1 MERWAF
7 VRAWNQY
14 GRPRS
19 RRKLLFLLAAA
30 GAALF
35 VLFTGM
41 AAASL
46 ISGVRA
52 RVVDGGQSYS
62 VRTERRDVDAILKKA
77 EGLGLAPLGAL
88 DEALA
93 DWNTDTITL
102 RRGVDLY
109 LRQAGETTQLTAYK
123 GDTVGEALAA
133 NGVSVE
139 AGDRISPS
147 PETVIGAALTV
158 EVSRLCT
165 VRVTANGKTQTLEM
179 LGGSV
184 ADALKEAGVKLAKD
198 ECCNYS
204 LDQPLTD
211 GMELEV
217 LRAVRIRVTTK
228 SGTKEYAV
236 SAATVED
243 ALEQCGVGL
252 GEQDRLNVRRTAR
265 PVEGMEITVTRVRV
279 KEETETEEL
288 DYKTKTTYSKDL
300 KRGEKNTLTA
310 GLKGEKTYTYRA
322 VYVEEKLESRK
333 LVSEEVTREPIDRII
348 VQGTGSASTG
358 GGGTGSAGSVGKLP
372 QLEFDADAEVIGSSG
387 DSSLTSHRFG
397 NNSSSGSAG
406 SGSGAGGSGAGSSG
420 GRPNFDFSFGEGVG
434 TFTDAWGQE
443 VPYAKKMEGEC
454 TAYCIPGG
462 TTSVGLT
469 AERGIIAVDPDV
481 IPYGTRMYV
490 ASPDGSV
497 VYGYGVAGDTGGA
510 CLAGDI
516 VADLCYDTL
525 EECSIIGRRDMVI
538 YLLP

>member
-1 MERWAF
+1 M
-7 VRAWNQY
+7 RAWNQY
-14 GRPRS
+14 GRPRN
-19 RRKLLFLLAAA
+19 RQKLMILLIAA

-35 VLFTGM
+35 LLFTAM

-46 ISGVRA
+46 AAGVRA

-62 VRTERRDVDAILKKA
+62 VRTGRRDVDAILKKA

-93 DWNTDTITL
+93 DWNTSTITL

-123 GDTVGEALAA
+123 GDTIGEALAA

-139 AGDRISPS
+139 AGDQIAPS

-158 EVSRLCT
+158 EISRLNT
-165 VRVTANGKTQTLEM
+165 VRLTANGKTQTLEI
-179 LGGSV
+179 LGGDVSE
-184 ADALKEAGVKLAKD
+184 ALKEAGVKLAKD

-211 GMELEV
+211 GMEIEV
-217 LRAVRIRVTTK
+217 LRAVRIQVTTK
-228 SGTKEYAV
+228 SGTKEYPV

-252 GEQDRLNVRRTAR
+252 GEHDRLNVRRTAR

-279 KEETETEEL
+279 KEETETEAL
-288 DYKTKTTYSKDL
+288 DYGTKTTYSKDL

-310 GLKGEKTYTYRA
+310 GLKGEKTYTYQA

-333 LVSEEVTREPIDRII
+333 LVSEEVTREPVDEII
-348 VQGTGSASTG
+348 VQGTGSGA
-358 GGGTGSAGSVGKLP
+358 AGAGKLP
-372 QLEFDADAEVIGSSG
+372 QLDFDADAEVIGDKG

-397 NNSSSGSAG
+397 GNSSGSG
-406 SGSGAGGSGAGSSG
+406 GGSSGSGGGSSG
-420 GRPNFDFSFGEGVG
+420 GKPNFDFSFDEGVG

-443 VPYAKKMEGEC
+443 VSYAKIMEGTC

-469 AERGIIAVDPDV
+469 AERGVIAVDPDV

-490 ASPDGSV
+490 TSPDGSV

-510 CLAGDI
+510 CMAGDI
-516 VADLCYDTL
+516 IADLCYDTL
-525 EECSIIGRRDMVI
+525 EGCSIIGRREMVL